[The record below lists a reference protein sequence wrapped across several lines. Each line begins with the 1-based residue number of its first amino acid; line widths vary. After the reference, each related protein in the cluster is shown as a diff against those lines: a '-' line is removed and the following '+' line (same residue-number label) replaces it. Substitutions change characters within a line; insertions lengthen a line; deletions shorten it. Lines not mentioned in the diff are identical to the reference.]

1 MQRLDKYLAE
11 AGMDSRRKLR
21 DMVRAGRVTVDGAT
35 VRAPE
40 QHINEKTAVVC
51 LDGQPVVRGDR
62 RIVLMMHKPAGCVT
76 AAKDDLHTTVMEHLP
91 PEYRKLMPIG
101 RLDMDTEGL
110 LLFTN
115 DGDLALRLLAP

>member
-35 VRAPE
+35 VRSPE

-51 LDGQPVVRGDR
+51 R
-62 RIVLMMHKPAGCVT
+62 
-76 AAKDDLHTTVMEHLP
+76 AATD
-91 PEYRKLMPIG
+91 
-101 RLDMDTEGL
+101 
-110 LLFTN
+110 
-115 DGDLALRLLAP
+115 ASC